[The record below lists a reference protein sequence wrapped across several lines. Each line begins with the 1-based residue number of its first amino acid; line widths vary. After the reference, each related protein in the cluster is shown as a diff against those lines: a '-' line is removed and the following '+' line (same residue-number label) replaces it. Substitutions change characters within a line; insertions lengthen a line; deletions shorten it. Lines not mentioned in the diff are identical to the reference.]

1 MSDKIGVFDSGIGG
15 LTVLHACTEVVD
27 GEFYYYGDNGNAP
40 YGTRSEEEIY
50 ALTRRVF
57 DVFFKLKVDA
67 AVVACNTATAVC
79 IERLRTE
86 YPFPVVGTEPA
97 ISLAAK
103 HCASC
108 LLLATEATLKS
119 ERLARLLRK
128 FPHFSVR
135 AFAPKGLVNE
145 IERNI
150 FSLEK
155 IDLSFAKTEE
165 GEGIVL
171 GCTHFV
177 YLRPF
182 FQGKVFDGNE
192 GIALHLLSVL
202 GNAGK
207 GDHPQGLQGSAGK
220 GDHPQGL
227 QGSAG
232 KGDHPQGL
240 QGNTGKGDHPQ
251 GLQGNTGKSI
261 FFERE
266 GQGKSIFSAKN
277 AKKNICFCKN
287 TQKCPKIVYLGPSAG
302 RNKTIY
308 EQMFLL

>member
-207 GDHPQGLQGSAGK
+207 GDHPQGLQG
-220 GDHPQGL
+220 
-227 QGSAG
+227 
-232 KGDHPQGL
+232 
-240 QGNTGKGDHPQ
+240 
-251 GLQGNTGKSI
+251 NTGKSI

-266 GQGKSIFSAKN
+266 GQGKSIFSVKN

-302 RNKTIY
+302 HNKTIY

>member
-119 ERLARLLRK
+119 DRLARLLRK

-202 GNAGK
+202 G
-207 GDHPQGLQGSAGK
+207 SAGK

-232 KGDHPQGL
+232 K
-240 QGNTGKGDHPQ
+240 
-251 GLQGNTGKSI
+251 SI

-266 GQGKSIFSAKN
+266 GQGKSIFSVKN
-277 AKKNICFCKN
+277 AKKNICFCKS

-302 RNKTIY
+302 HNKTIY